1 MNDCTIH
8 EIENIIH
15 DFRFEFDWSDKF
27 IVLVFVEVLKRVHL
41 KLI

>member
-15 DFRFEFDWSDKF
+15 DFSFEFDWSDKF
-27 IVLVFVEVLKRVHL
+27 IVLVFVEVLKRVH
-41 KLI
+41 